1 MKLKRSNIKA
11 EDIEE
16 TPSFGS
22 NISTEFILGMG
33 KVNGSV
39 KILLDIDKIL
49 SATELNSFQNIEKQA
64 EKQSISTAE
73 SDK

>member
-1 MKLKRSNIKA
+1 
-11 EDIEE
+11 
-16 TPSFGS
+16 
-22 NISTEFILGMG
+22 MG